1 MESKL
6 EVLIG
11 SEWKE
16 IARGPSKDI
25 HVTKAMLD
33 LPTIGATD
41 SRIIDL

>member
-16 IARGPSKDI
+16 IARGTSRDI
-25 HVTKAMLD
+25 HCTAHMLD
-33 LPTIGATD
+33 LSAIGATD

>member
-25 HVTKAMLD
+25 HVTAVMLD